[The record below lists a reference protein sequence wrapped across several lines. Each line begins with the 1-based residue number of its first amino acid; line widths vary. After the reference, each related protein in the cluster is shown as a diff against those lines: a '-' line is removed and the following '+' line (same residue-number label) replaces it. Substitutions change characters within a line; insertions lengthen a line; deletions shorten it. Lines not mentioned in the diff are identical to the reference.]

1 MKFIPTDSLEK
12 LEFDKIR
19 QLVASESFGEP
30 AAKIINNLHPSS
42 DFSLIMTMLKQVDE
56 CKDGILNNDGVPKGI
71 YNDITELLQPLGIEN
86 YVLELEEM
94 LQIRN
99 LTFLANQILSY
110 FDTTRR
116 ITFPN
121 LWALAGKVQRDET
134 IVQHFNKIFTPDGQI
149 RSDASE
155 NLVLIRKK
163 LSTKQAVLDKQFR
176 FLLNNYKSK
185 EYLADSAESIR
196 NGRKVLCVLSEHKR
210 KIRGIIH
217 DESATGRTA
226 YVEPEEMIDINNDIF
241 DLEQEERREIYKIL
255 MSLCSYLSTKIG
267 LLKQYLELVIDFDV
281 IQSKARFAL
290 KYKGNKPKLLNKPH
304 FNIKTGYHPLLLLK
318 NNELQKQTIPFTLTL
333 ENNNR
338 IIIISG
344 PNAGGKSITLKAV
357 GLLQVMVQSGMLVPV
372 EKDSEFGVFTN
383 IFTDIGDQQSIEDDL
398 STYSSRL
405 RYIKDFLEIAN
416 DESLA
421 IIDEFGSG
429 TDPQIGGAIA
439 EAALREIHKKH
450 AFGVITTHYSNL
462 KIFAYKT
469 KGIINASMHFD
480 KEQLKPSFELM
491 VGRPGSSYAFEIAQK
506 TGFSKELLD
515 YARHKTGKNE
525 KAVDEI
531 LADLQNELKMLQDK
545 VNEIKDREVFLDKL
559 IKNYNDLQKDLEYRK
574 KKFKLEQKENNLQK
588 LAQETKNIE
597 KVLREIRDQKNVKH
611 AEALAAELKS
621 SKKQLEQDILILEQD
636 VVKEIPDSD
645 KRKKIES
652 GDFVRVKTG
661 GAIGKLLSFEKEKA
675 IVEMGGMTLTV
686 KLKDLISANEPIE
699 INRQPGIK
707 TQFRSDQEV
716 ESKID
721 LRGMRKEEALKTL
734 EGFLDNALIHNVH
747 MLKILHGKGDGILKK
762 AVWSK
767 LKEYKDV
774 SKVYHPDD
782 EFGGSGVTLV
792 TL

>member
-1 MKFIPTDSLEK
+1 MKFIPADSLEK

-19 QLVASESFGEP
+19 YLVAKEAFGQPASEILAS
-30 AAKIINNLHPSS
+30 LLPSD
-42 DFSLIMTMLKQVDE
+42 DFKTIMIMLNQVDE
-56 CKDGILNNDGVPKGI
+56 CKEGILQNEKIPIGYYEDVLS
-71 YNDITELLQPLGIEN
+71 LLEPLRIEN
-86 YVLELEEM
+86 YVLELDEI
-94 LQIRN
+94 LKIRN
-99 LTFLANQILSY
+99 LSILAHQILQYLNTSRKATY
-110 FDTTRR
+110 S
-116 ITFPN
+116 N
-121 LWALAGKVQRDET
+121 LWCIAEKLDQDDSIIQR
-134 IVQHFNKIFTPDGQI
+134 FSRIFTPEGNI

-155 NLVLIRKK
+155 TLVAIRKK
-163 LSTKQAVLDKQFR
+163 LGVKQTVLEKQFR
-176 FLLNNYKSK
+176 FLLNNYKTK
-185 EYLADSAESIR
+185 EYLADSSETIR

-226 YVEPEEMIDINNDIF
+226 FIEPEEMIEINNDIF

-255 MSLCSYLSTKIG
+255 LVLCSFLGGVT
-267 LLKQYLELVIDFDV
+267 ELIKNYQMMVAQFDV
-281 IQSKARFAL
+281 VHAKASFSI

-304 FNIKTGYHPLLLLK
+304 LNIRTGFHPLLLLK
-318 NNELQKQTIPFTLTL
+318 NNEWSKITIPFTLHL
-333 ENNNR
+333 EHNNR

-357 GLLQVMVQSGMLVPV
+357 GLLQMMVQSGMLVPAD
-372 EKDSEFGVFTN
+372 KQSEFGVFSSL
-383 IFTDIGDQQSIEDDL
+383 FTDIGDQQSIEDDL

-405 RYIKDFLEIAN
+405 RYIKDFLEVA
-416 DESLA
+416 DSHSLA

-439 EAALREIHKKH
+439 EAALRELHKKQV
-450 AFGVITTHYSNL
+450 FGVVTTHYSNL
-462 KIFAYKT
+462 KIYAFKT

-480 KEQLKPSFELM
+480 KELLKPSFELM

-506 TGFSKELLD
+506 IGFSDNLLD

-531 LADLQNELKMLQDK
+531 LADLQNELKLLQAK
-545 VNEIKDREVFLDKL
+545 INEIKDREIFLDKL
-559 IKNYNDLQKDLEYRK
+559 MKNYNELQKDLDFRK

-588 LAQETKNIE
+588 VAHETKHVE
-597 KVLREIRDQKNVKH
+597 KILREIREQKNVQK
-611 AEALAAELKS
+611 AEALAIELKS
-621 SKKQLEQDILILEQD
+621 HKMQLEKDITSLEQD
-636 VVKEIPDSD
+636 VEKDLPDSS
-645 KRKKIES
+645 KRKKLEI

-661 GAIGKLLSFEKEKA
+661 GAIGKLLALDKEKA
-675 IVEMGGMTLTV
+675 MVEMGEMTLSI
-686 KLKDLISANEPIE
+686 KLKDLIGANEPIE
-699 INRQPGIK
+699 QNKQ
-707 TQFRSDQEV
+707 RSIRTNLLSGTEV

-721 LRGMRKEEALKTL
+721 LRGMRKDEALKIL
-734 EGFLDNALIHNVH
+734 EGFVDNALINSLH

-767 LKEYKDV
+767 LKEYKDIT
-774 SKVYHPDD
+774 KVYHPED